1 MWDTAIGL
9 LPIGKL
15 ESGSWCVWKWDRGDQ
30 FVDSYIHGWK
40 DGVPSYER
48 DGEGYFNDLV
58 EQVRSGRS
66 YSGLVN

>member
-1 MWDTAIGL
+1 M
-9 LPIGKL
+9 
-15 ESGSWCVWKWDRGDQ
+15 SGIPVVSGITVIYVRGDQ

-40 DGVPSYER
+40 DGVLSYER
-48 DGEGYFNDLV
+48 DGDSEGYFNDLV